1 MKKVILSILFII
13 CITACGR
20 DLNTKTITI
29 NIDTDTFILHNE
41 ALKYPMNLGQLE
53 YREYKL
59 KHNIEPLKRKEGRG
73 IALYYRDRK
82 EPIGVLIRHKE
93 DISIKD
99 ASDYSVVYIRVNKS
113 NDLNLEV
120 FDIDFNTTYQ
130 EVLDKFK
137 IKPEKKLD
145 ELTIENKNM
154 EVILEFKKDIINSI
168 KVIEKEAI

>member
-1 MKKVILSILFII
+1 MKRIVLFLLSLVFI
-13 CITACGR
+13 TSCGR

-29 NIDTDTFILHNE
+29 NDDADTFILNNE

-53 YREYKL
+53 YREYKPQ
-59 KHNIEPLKRKEGRG
+59 HNIEPLKQEEGRG

-93 DISIKD
+93 NIATKD
-99 ASDYSVVYIRVNKS
+99 ANDYSVVYIRVNKS

-168 KVIEKEAI
+168 KVIEKEAL

>member
-1 MKKVILSILFII
+1 MKRIVLFLLSLVFI
-13 CITACGR
+13 TSCGR

-29 NIDTDTFILHNE
+29 NDDTDTFILNNE

-53 YREYKL
+53 YREYKP

-93 DISIKD
+93 NIAIKD
-99 ASDYSVVYIRVNKS
+99 SSDYSVVYIRVNKS

-168 KVIEKEAI
+168 KVIEKEAL